1 MISFI
6 KKLYNKVITRRGYRR
21 KVLQVEVPMA
31 CKSETDKQEVIF
43 ATLNFLERNIKIED
57 YE

>member
-1 MISFI
+1 M
-6 KKLYNKVITRRGYRR
+6 GYRR

-31 CKSETDKQEVIF
+31 CESEADKQDVIF

>member
-1 MISFI
+1 M
-6 KKLYNKVITRRGYRR
+6 GYRR

-31 CKSETDKQEVIF
+31 CKSETDKQDVIF